1 MTDVDFINNA
11 RNLQSNAQQELQ
23 NFGAALVRLS
33 VTQGVASNPGVK
45 LFSNSLFRNW
55 FLL

>member
-55 FLL
+55 FL